1 MRHFTTSA
9 LALTAAALA
18 MALAVSG
25 ASARRIAA
33 SEANFLVAWPP
44 SSPIVLEAA
53 GNTIRCPVTIDGSY
67 HSRTISKVCGLLIGY
82 INQAI
87 VGNSAC
93 TSGHM
98 TALTE
103 TLPWHIRYFRFR
115 GGLPMIEEFDLLIVG
130 ARFKDEA
137 SGGLECLW
145 GTTNAHPGVGA
156 VNLTSEVEEGLI
168 VASMSALPEFTI
180 PLSGGEFLCSLAGNM
195 HIEGRGNVS
204 GTAVGRPAITVRL
217 VA

>member
-1 MRHFTTSA
+1 MRHITTTA
-9 LALTAAALA
+9 LAVTAAAIVT
-18 MALAVSG
+18 ALAVSG

-33 SEANFLVAWPP
+33 SEAGFLVSWPP
-44 SSPIVLEAA
+44 GSPIALNAA
-53 GNTIRCPVTIDGSY
+53 GNIIRCPVTIDGSY

-87 VGNSAC
+87 VANPNC
-93 TSGHM
+93 TGGHT

-115 GGLPMIEEFDLLIVG
+115 GTLPTITEFAIFIVG
-130 ARFKDEA
+130 ARIEEETP
-137 SGGLECLW
+137 GGTRCLF
-145 GTTNAHPGVGA
+145 GTTSEHPGVGS
-156 VNLTSEVEEGLI
+156 LEVETEEEGSLT
-168 VASMSALPEFTI
+168 VRAMNALPEFTI
-180 PLSGGEFLCSLAGNM
+180 PLGGGFVCSLAGEM

-204 GTAVGRPAITVRL
+204 GSAVGRPVITVRL